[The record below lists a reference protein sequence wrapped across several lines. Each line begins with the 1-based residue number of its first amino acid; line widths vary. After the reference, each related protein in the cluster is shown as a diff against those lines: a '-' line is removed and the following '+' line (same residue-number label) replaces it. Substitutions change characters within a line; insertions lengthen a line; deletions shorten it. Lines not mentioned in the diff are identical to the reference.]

1 MNQEQNSE
9 QSKAKHQPQEPKE
22 KSEQEQKKEINQP
35 KDIKE
40 KKELSEKEISKDSSD
55 KDEFFN
61 VITVNMKS
69 NISAILLSCEK
80 IIQAQNGKEIHLMA
94 TGNSIFKLVTIAE
107 ILKNLYPSLIHN
119 TNLSTHSSKNIQ
131 LEIVI
136 SQKEPEG
143 KIVEKISDEK
153 KNELIK
159 IWQNQKYGKNV
170 VKNNSNN
177 PAINRYNNDR
187 RTVGR
192 RFLVP
197 QNRGVGFVN
206 RGGFINGYGNI
217 PNRFYGNGMI
227 RNRWNGNIMG
237 IGNRWQGNGIIIN
250 RNWRNNNNGNWN
262 NWVPNWNNRRFMF
275 SN

>member
-9 QSKAKHQPQEPKE
+9 QSKAQNQPQEPKE

-217 PNRFYGNGMI
+217 PNRFYGNGMT
-227 RNRWNGNIMG
+227 RWNGNIMG